1 MENKNGPNLSALR
14 VYSNFLKILCK
25 IWLVYYYWFL
35 WMLQVSN
42 QDYRN
47 LIKKKVEIEEDL
59 KRKRQIETR
68 REEYT
73 P

>member
-1 MENKNGPNLSALR
+1 
-14 VYSNFLKILCK
+14 
-25 IWLVYYYWFL
+25 
-35 WMLQVSN
+35 MLQVSN